1 MPAQAAAAMHDPRDD
16 PVAGTGTCRLVEP
29 VLDRRDLDAVM
40 ALCERVGTYRMAS
53 AEMSSTEIGAGLPER
68 FECFYDLAR
77 QRGNENERPYDPSH
91 ADWRDFEQAFTCQF
105 RETYADLGFVARHA
119 SRHPETDPLLY
130 HEAFVSGARELL
142 DRPVIVPAAVLA
154 NLYVAG
160 QWLGPHTDITEFR
173 GASRSATPQW
183 LLICMHHSRLFDE
196 WRLPIA
202 TAVNFF
208 NVCEGGDFR
217 FYPDGP
223 GGAPVSAPKRPNTAL
238 LMDTDSIYHEVRP
251 VSDPD
256 RPPAPL
262 ERGQILRFGDDRK
275 WRVVGSDGAVA
286 GTYDWDEVRFTVS
299 WKAYCFRD
307 EAERRAWSEHADD
320 LTIEFIAGRLT
331 ADLMDRGLLAGPAP
345 DNVTLARAVV
355 DAYYHAPPVDH
366 R

>member
-1 MPAQAAAAMHDPRDD
+1 MSAQAEATHDPRDGSI
-16 PVAGTGTCRLVEP
+16 AGYGTYRLVEP
-29 VLDRRDLDAVM
+29 VLRERDLHAIM

-77 QRGNENERPYDPSH
+77 QRGNENDKPYDPTH
-91 ADWRDFEQAFTCQF
+91 VDWLDFERAFTCQF
-105 RETYADLGFVARHA
+105 RETYADLAFVARDE
-119 SRHPETDPLLY
+119 SRHPEADSLLY
-130 HEAFVSGARELL
+130 HEAFVAGARDLL
-142 DRPVIVPAAVLA
+142 DRPVIVPVAVLA

-173 GASRSATPQW
+173 GVNRSTTPQW

-208 NVCEGGDFR
+208 NVCEGGEFR

-223 GGAPVSAPKRPNTAL
+223 GGAPVTAPQRPNTAL

-251 VSDPD
+251 IYDPEGL
-256 RPPAPL
+256 PAPL
-262 ERGQILRFGDDRK
+262 ERGQVLRFGDDRK
-275 WRVVGSDGAVA
+275 WRVGGSDGAVV
-286 GTYDWDEVRFTVS
+286 GTYGWDEMRFSVS

-307 EAERRAWSEHADD
+307 ETERQTWSDRSND
-320 LTIEFIAGRLT
+320 LTIEFITGRLT
-331 ADLMDRGLLAGPAP
+331 EDLMDRGLLGSPNP
-345 DNVTLARAVV
+345 DNVTLARAIV
-355 DAYYHAPPVDH
+355 DAYYHAPPVEYH
-366 R
+366 